1 MSIPKTDQTFLAY
14 LQERK
19 IPIDATCNGKGTC
32 GKCKVRFIDPIPLP
46 STDEIK
52 LLEPDELSDGIRLA
66 CRHTIDA
73 DTTIERLEEAEF
85 MILGSG
91 VRHFHTDHPDETIRI
106 AIDIGT
112 TTVVLLAVDGSGNVL
127 DEIRFLNPQRAF
139 GADVL
144 SRIQASQELGI
155 KPITDALRQTLET
168 ALVSLFTKHPSSQY
182 KIGVTGNP
190 TMTHFF
196 MQAPVEPIIRVP
208 YSVSVK
214 ETKVFLLS
222 DIFPAL
228 DYPAEII
235 VYPPISAYVGADILC
250 GLVELDFFHRKG
262 TYLFLDLGTNG
273 ELVLLKD
280 GIAYATSTAAG
291 PAFEGGNLSCGCGS
305 IDGAIHNIFRNDDG
319 SIGFETI
326 SDEPPVGICGSG
338 YIDLFS
344 VLLGHEM
351 DEGGHLGELVEL
363 TPEIGLTQ
371 QDVRMFQLAKAAIR
385 TGIEILLKKTDT
397 QAKEI
402 ERFDLAGG
410 FGSGLRIDAAINI
423 GLFPKEFDGKV
434 HTVGNTALRGTMK
447 LLLDGSQD
455 PVDLSRIHTV
465 ELADEPSLMDEF
477 VDALYFN

>member
-32 GKCKVRFIDPIPLP
+32 GKCKVKFIDPIPLP
-46 STDEIK
+46 STEEIK
-52 LLEPDELSDGIRLA
+52 LLQPDELNAGIRLV
-66 CRHTIDA
+66 CRHTIDV

-85 MILGSG
+85 TILGSD
-91 VRHFHTDHPDETIRI
+91 VRHFHTEHPDETIRI

-112 TTVVLLAVDGSGNVL
+112 TTVVLLAVDGSGTVL
-127 DEIRFLNPQRAF
+127 DEIRFLNPQRSY

-155 KPITDALRQTLET
+155 KPISDALLHSLES
-168 ALVSLFTKHPSSQY
+168 ALVSLFTKYPGSRY

-214 ETKVFLLS
+214 ETKVFQLTDL
-222 DIFPAL
+222 FPAL

-250 GLVELDFFHRKG
+250 GLVELDFFSRKG
-262 TYLFLDLGTNG
+262 THLFLDLGTNG
-273 ELVLLKD
+273 ELVLLKN

-305 IDGAIHNIFRNDDG
+305 IDGAIHNVFRNDDG

-344 VLLGHEM
+344 VLLGQEM
-351 DEGGHLGELVEL
+351 DEGGHLDEIVEL
-363 TPEIGLTQ
+363 THEIGLTQ

-410 FGSGLRIDAAINI
+410 FGSGLRIDAAITI
-423 GLFPKEFDGKV
+423 GLFPKEFNGKI

-447 LLLDGSQD
+447 LLLDESQD
-455 PVDLSRIHTV
+455 PIDLSRIHTV